1 MDSDYKERFF
11 FVFLSSSYYSS
22 TNVRNFVYP
31 FSILKIVA
39 ILNNASW
46 VILAVS
52 KFACF
57 LIVGWLVNLKAHRMY
72 YIYIF
77 FDSKILYNVEF
88 QIAPNAFRILFY
100 SKILYTS
107 LVVFLF
113 LLSNS
118 WELEECENL
127 VWTKSGDHFHDRK
140 SGTKRSRFYFLL
152 LDVVGIS
159 LAGIRIRV
167 PFLSM

>member
-1 MDSDYKERFF
+1 MDSDYKERFFF

-57 LIVGWLVNLKAHRMY
+57 LIVG
-72 YIYIF
+72 
-77 FDSKILYNVEF
+77 
-88 QIAPNAFRILFY
+88 
-100 SKILYTS
+100 
-107 LVVFLF
+107 
-113 LLSNS
+113 
-118 WELEECENL
+118 
-127 VWTKSGDHFHDRK
+127 
-140 SGTKRSRFYFLL
+140 
-152 LDVVGIS
+152 
-159 LAGIRIRV
+159 
-167 PFLSM
+167 